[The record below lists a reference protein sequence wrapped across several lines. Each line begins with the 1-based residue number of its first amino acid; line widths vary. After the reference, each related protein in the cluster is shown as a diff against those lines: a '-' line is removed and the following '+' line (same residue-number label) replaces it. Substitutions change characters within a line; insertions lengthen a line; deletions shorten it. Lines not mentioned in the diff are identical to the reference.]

1 MRFGEWSALI
11 CSRSLA
17 LSNKKQPPPDPS
29 PPKEAMGAYL
39 PALLLVC
46 CFVATAASHFADNKL
61 PLRNGGTCQS
71 SRSSLTF
78 HRIFSPTLR
87 CGGSQSTKDGP
98 PPLNNSGLVFV
109 KPHAN
114 TKAVQD
120 YVRDALEKQGIA
132 ITSEFDISADS
143 IDKKKLIDKHYYAIA
158 SKATILTPDKIPVP
172 RDKFEEF
179 FGESYDKV
187 LKEGRAANAMQAC
200 EAFDCDANAL
210 DGAWRE
216 AEAQSKVVKLGGGF
230 YCGLISYK
238 DCNPLYV
245 FNAFF
250 MQMRDKFVKGAGIHV
265 YEVEWDPA
273 KLSWRDFRGKVLGP
287 TDPSAAPKGSIRKTI
302 LQKYKEFGLD
312 SAPNKGDNGVH
323 ASASPFEGLAEKGNW
338 ANKSIKKDPF
348 GSALLSR
355 GLSAKRISALSLD
368 PQVQLPDGNTGSLFD
383 AVEDMDVGECL
394 DTLTDMR

>member
-1 MRFGEWSALI
+1 MSNVAKQ
-11 CSRSLA
+11 
-17 LSNKKQPPPDPS
+17 SNKTSDLLRPQPKQ
-29 PPKEAMGAYL
+29 EAMGAYL

-46 CFVATAASHFADNKL
+46 TFVATAASRFADNKL
-61 PLRNGGTCQS
+61 PLRNGGTCQG

-98 PPLNNSGLVFV
+98 PPLNNSALVFV

-120 YVRDALEKQGIA
+120 FVRDALEKRGII
-132 ITSEFDISADS
+132 ITSESDISADS
-143 IDKKKLIDKHYYAIA
+143 IDKKKLIDQHYYAIA
-158 SKATILTPDKIPVP
+158 SKATILTPDQIPVP

-200 EAFDCDANAL
+200 KTFDCDANAL

-230 YCGLISYK
+230 YCGLLSYK
-238 DCNPLYV
+238 DCKPMYV

-302 LQKYKEFGLD
+302 LQKYKAFGLD

-323 ASASPFEGLAEKGNW
+323 ASASPFEGLAEKVNW
-338 ANKSIKKDPF
+338 ANKSIEKDPF

-368 PQVQLPDGNTGSLFD
+368 PQVQVPDGSKASVFD
-383 AVEDMDVGECL
+383 TLEDMDSSKCL
-394 DTLTDMR
+394 ETLTEMR

>member
-1 MRFGEWSALI
+1 MATDA
-11 CSRSLA
+11 SR
-17 LSNKKQPPPDPS
+17 
-29 PPKEAMGAYL
+29 
-39 PALLLVC
+39 
-46 CFVATAASHFADNKL
+46 FADKKI

-78 HRIFSPTLR
+78 HNIVSPALR

-98 PPLNNSGLVFV
+98 PPLNNSALVFV

-120 YVRDALEKQGIA
+120 FVRDALEKRGI
-132 ITSEFDISADS
+132 IVTSEFDISADS
-143 IDKKKLIDKHYYAIA
+143 IDKKKLIDQHYYAIA

-172 RDKFEEF
+172 RDKFDEF

-200 EAFDCDANAL
+200 KAFRCDANAL

-230 YCGLISYK
+230 YCGLLSYK
-238 DCNPLYV
+238 DCKPLYV

-323 ASASPFEGLAEKGNW
+323 ASASPFEGLAEKVNW
-338 ANKSIKKDPF
+338 ANKSIRNDPF

-355 GLSAKRISALSLD
+355 GLPESLLLKWMDD
-368 PQVQLPDGNTGSLFD
+368 PTITFPPSTVDGDGSRKTGSLFD
-383 AVEDMDVGECL
+383 DVEDMDSSSC
-394 DTLTDMR
+394 MRRLVEIYAGQ